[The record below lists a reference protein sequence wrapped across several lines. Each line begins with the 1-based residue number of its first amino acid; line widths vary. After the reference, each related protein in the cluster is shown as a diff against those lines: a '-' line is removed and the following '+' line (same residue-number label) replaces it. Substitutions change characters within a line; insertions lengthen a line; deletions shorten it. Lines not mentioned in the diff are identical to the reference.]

1 MMTFKKYAKPLM
13 SRLNNK
19 VNIKK
24 CVKNS
29 TKRDCRNQMQTDK
42 KNVIIIG

>member
-1 MMTFKKYAKPLM
+1 MTFKEYGRPLM

-24 CVKNS
+24 CDKNS
-29 TKRDCRNQMQTDK
+29 TKAAEQRYDQA
-42 KNVIIIG
+42 I

>member
-1 MMTFKKYAKPLM
+1 MMTFKEYAKPLM

-29 TKRDCRNQMQTDK
+29 TKTAEQRYDQA
-42 KNVIIIG
+42 I